1 MELQNISCT
10 LEKSSS
16 TDTRSCTFVTFNSF
30 RILFN
35 TVDNRERG
43 DVMQG
48 IVLLIAGIARLIVSI
63 GLIYVLFKV
72 GKFLDVLPDIL
83 VRRKEEKE

>member
-1 MELQNISCT
+1 MGLQNISCI
-10 LEKSSS
+10 LEKSGS
-16 TDTRSCTFVTFNSF
+16 TDSSCTFVTFNSF

-35 TVDNRERG
+35 TANNRERG

-83 VRRKEEKE
+83 VRRKEEIK

>member
-1 MELQNISCT
+1 
-10 LEKSSS
+10 
-16 TDTRSCTFVTFNSF
+16 
-30 RILFN
+30 
-35 TVDNRERG
+35 
-43 DVMQG
+43 MQG

-83 VRRKEEKE
+83 VRRKEEIK